1 MKHFEDGGFYLIV
14 AVMVAVPSILIVT
27 DSMPEKAAAHF
38 NALTDVTMDTNY
50 KVIKEPSPTD
60 NTFIY
65 ALNEVAEKSIP
76 IAEKDA
82 RVREIFESGS
92 AGKAVTIAA
101 VQPTVLEY
109 RSNGQLAHSGSGMLI
124 ITVNWQT
131 IDGQL
136 YSKTDGFQD
145 LQGKASESHQQ
156 VWNVMVDLDKQ
167 RVTDI
172 VENGERV
179 LTKKLEM
186 NKIYSGMNM
195 FMPSSVKLE
204 AGSSLQWINTS
215 NLPHNI
221 VGTYKTSAGQ
231 ETHLDSGFI
240 KNGDSW
246 RYTFNDEGIF
256 EYHCTT
262 HTEHGMKGAVIISKQ
277 IS

>member
-1 MKHFEDGGFYLIV
+1 MKQIEDWGFYLIV

-38 NALTDVTMDTNY
+38 NALTDMTMDTNY
-50 KVIKEPSPTD
+50 TVIQEPSPTD

-65 ALNEVAEKSIP
+65 ALNEVAAKSIA
-76 IAEKDA
+76 IAEKDP
-82 RVREIFESGS
+82 RISEIIESGS
-92 AGKAVTIAA
+92 EGKAVTIAA

-109 RSNGQLAHSGSGMLI
+109 RNNGQLAHSGSGMLI
-124 ITVNWQT
+124 ITVNWET
-131 IDGQL
+131 INGQL
-136 YSKTDGFQD
+136 YSQIGGYQD
-145 LQGKASESHQQ
+145 LQGKISESHQQ
-156 VWNVMVDLDKQ
+156 VWNVMVDLDEQ

-186 NKIYSGMNM
+186 NRIYSGMNM
-195 FMPSSVKLE
+195 FMPGSVKLE

-221 VGTYKTSAGQ
+221 VGIYKTSLGQ
-231 ETHLDSGFI
+231 ETRVDSGFI
-240 KNGDSW
+240 NNGESW
-246 RYTFNDEGIF
+246 RYTFNEEGVF

-262 HTEHGMKGAVIISKQ
+262 HTEHGMKGKVIISKQ
-277 IS
+277 M

>member
-27 DSMPEKAAAHF
+27 DSMPEKAAANF
-38 NALTDVTMDTNY
+38 NALTDMTMNTNY
-50 KVIKEPSPTD
+50 TVIQEPSPTD

-65 ALNEVAEKSIP
+65 ALNEVAAKSIA
-76 IAEKDA
+76 IAEKDP
-82 RVREIFESGS
+82 RISEIIESGS
-92 AGKAVTIAA
+92 EGKAVTIAA

-109 RSNGQLAHSGSGMLI
+109 RNNGQLAHSGSGMLI
-124 ITVNWQT
+124 ITVNWET
-131 IDGQL
+131 INGQL
-136 YSKTDGFQD
+136 YSQIGGYQD
-145 LQGKASESHQQ
+145 LQGKTSESHQQ
-156 VWNVMVDLDKQ
+156 VWNVMVDLDEQ

-186 NKIYSGMNM
+186 NRIYSGMNM
-195 FMPSSVKLE
+195 FMPGSVKLE

-221 VGTYKTSAGQ
+221 VGIYKTSLGQ
-231 ETHLDSGFI
+231 ETRVDSGFI
-240 KNGDSW
+240 NNGESW
-246 RYTFNDEGIF
+246 RYTFNEEGVF

-262 HTEHGMKGAVIISKQ
+262 HTEHGMKGKVIISKQ
-277 IS
+277 M

>member
-1 MKHFEDGGFYLIV
+1 MKQIEDWGFYLIV

-38 NALTDVTMDTNY
+38 NALTDMTMDTNY
-50 KVIKEPSPTD
+50 TVIQEPSPTD

-65 ALNEVAEKSIP
+65 ALNEVAAKSIA
-76 IAEKDA
+76 IAEKDP
-82 RVREIFESGS
+82 RISEIIESGS
-92 AGKAVTIAA
+92 EGKAVTIAA

-109 RSNGQLAHSGSGMLI
+109 RNNGQLAHSGSGMLI
-124 ITVNWQT
+124 ITVNWET
-131 IDGQL
+131 INGQL
-136 YSKTDGFQD
+136 YSQIGGYQD
-145 LQGKASESHQQ
+145 LQGKTSESHQQ
-156 VWNVMVDLDKQ
+156 VWNVMVDLDEQ

-186 NKIYSGMNM
+186 NRIYSGMNM
-195 FMPSSVKLE
+195 FMPGSVKLE

-221 VGTYKTSAGQ
+221 VGIYKTSLGQ
-231 ETHLDSGFI
+231 ETRVDSGFI
-240 KNGDSW
+240 NNGESW
-246 RYTFNDEGIF
+246 RYTFNEEGVF

-262 HTEHGMKGAVIISKQ
+262 HTEHGMKGKVIISKQ
-277 IS
+277 M

>member
-1 MKHFEDGGFYLIV
+1 MKQIENWGFYLIV

-38 NALTDVTMDTNY
+38 NALTDMTMNTNY
-50 KVIKEPSPTD
+50 TVIQEPSPTD

-65 ALNEVAEKSIP
+65 ALNEVAAKSIA
-76 IAEKDA
+76 IAEKDP
-82 RVREIFESGS
+82 RISEIIESGS
-92 AGKAVTIAA
+92 EGKAVTIAA

-109 RSNGQLAHSGSGMLI
+109 RNNGQLAHSGSGMLI
-124 ITVNWQT
+124 ITVNWET
-131 IDGQL
+131 INGQL
-136 YSKTDGFQD
+136 YSQIGGYQD
-145 LQGKASESHQQ
+145 LQGKTSESHQQ
-156 VWNVMVDLDKQ
+156 VWNVMVDLDEQ

-186 NKIYSGMNM
+186 NRIYSGMNM
-195 FMPSSVKLE
+195 FMPGSVKLE

-221 VGTYKTSAGQ
+221 VGTYKTSLGQ
-231 ETHLDSGFI
+231 ETRVDSGFI
-240 KNGDSW
+240 NNGESW
-246 RYTFNDEGIF
+246 RYTFNEEGVF

-262 HTEHGMKGAVIISKQ
+262 HTEHGMKGKVIISKQ
-277 IS
+277 M

>member
-1 MKHFEDGGFYLIV
+1 MKQIEDWGFYLIV

-38 NALTDVTMDTNY
+38 NALTDMTMDTNY
-50 KVIKEPSPTD
+50 TVIQEPSPTD

-65 ALNEVAEKSIP
+65 ALNEVAAKSIA
-76 IAEKDA
+76 IAEKDP
-82 RVREIFESGS
+82 RVSEIIESGS
-92 AGKAVTIAA
+92 GGKAVTIAA

-109 RSNGQLAHSGSGMLI
+109 RNNGQLAHSGSGMLI
-124 ITVNWQT
+124 ITVNWET
-131 IDGQL
+131 INGQL
-136 YSKTDGFQD
+136 YSQIGGYQD
-145 LQGKASESHQQ
+145 LQGKISESHQQ
-156 VWNVMVDLDKQ
+156 VWNVMVDLDEQ

-186 NKIYSGMNM
+186 NRIYSGMNM
-195 FMPSSVKLE
+195 FMPGSVKLE

-221 VGTYKTSAGQ
+221 VGTYKASSGQ
-231 ETHLDSGFI
+231 ETRVDSGFI
-240 KNGDSW
+240 NNGGSW
-246 RYTFNDEGIF
+246 RYTFNEEGVF

-262 HTEHGMKGAVIISKQ
+262 HTEHGMKGKVIISKQ
-277 IS
+277 M

>member
-1 MKHFEDGGFYLIV
+1 MKQIEDWGFYLIV

-38 NALTDVTMDTNY
+38 NALTDMTMDTNFT
-50 KVIKEPSPTD
+50 VIQEPSPTD

-65 ALNEVAEKSIP
+65 ALNEVAAKSIA
-76 IAEKDA
+76 IAEKDP
-82 RVREIFESGS
+82 RVSEIIESGS
-92 AGKAVTIAA
+92 EGKAVTIAA

-109 RSNGQLAHSGSGMLI
+109 RNNGQLAHSGSGMLI
-124 ITVNWQT
+124 ITVNWET
-131 IDGQL
+131 INGQL
-136 YSKTDGFQD
+136 YSQIGGYQD
-145 LQGKASESHQQ
+145 LQGKISESRQQ
-156 VWNVMVDLDKQ
+156 VWNVMVDLEEQ

-186 NKIYSGMNM
+186 NRIYSGMNM
-195 FMPSSVKLE
+195 FMPGSVKLE

-221 VGTYKTSAGQ
+221 VGIYKTSLGQ
-231 ETHLDSGFI
+231 ETRVDSGFI
-240 KNGDSW
+240 NNGESW
-246 RYTFNDEGIF
+246 RYTFNEEGVF

-262 HTEHGMKGAVIISKQ
+262 HTEHGMKGKVIISKQ
-277 IS
+277 M

>member
-1 MKHFEDGGFYLIV
+1 MKQIEDWGFYLIV

-38 NALTDVTMDTNY
+38 NALTDMTMNTNY
-50 KVIKEPSPTD
+50 TVIQEPSPTD

-65 ALNEVAEKSIP
+65 ALNEVAAKSIA
-76 IAEKDA
+76 IAEKDP
-82 RVREIFESGS
+82 RISEIIESGS
-92 AGKAVTIAA
+92 EGKAVTIAA

-109 RSNGQLAHSGSGMLI
+109 RNNGQLAHSGSGMLI
-124 ITVNWQT
+124 ITVNWET
-131 IDGQL
+131 INGQL
-136 YSKTDGFQD
+136 YSQIGGYQD
-145 LQGKASESHQQ
+145 LQGKTSESHQQ
-156 VWNVMVDLDKQ
+156 VWNVMVDLDEQ

-186 NKIYSGMNM
+186 NRIYSGMNM
-195 FMPSSVKLE
+195 FMPGSVKLE

-221 VGTYKTSAGQ
+221 VGIYKTSLGQ
-231 ETHLDSGFI
+231 ETRVDSGFI
-240 KNGDSW
+240 NNGESW
-246 RYTFNDEGIF
+246 RYTFNEEGVF

-262 HTEHGMKGAVIISKQ
+262 HTEHGMKGKVIISKQ
-277 IS
+277 M

>member
-1 MKHFEDGGFYLIV
+1 MKQIEDWGFYLIV

-38 NALTDVTMDTNY
+38 NALTDMTMDTNY
-50 KVIKEPSPTD
+50 TVIQEPSPTD

-65 ALNEVAEKSIP
+65 ALNEVAAKSIA
-76 IAEKDA
+76 IAEKDP
-82 RVREIFESGS
+82 RVSEIIESGS
-92 AGKAVTIAA
+92 EGKAVTIAA

-109 RSNGQLAHSGSGMLI
+109 RNNGQLAHSGSGMLI
-124 ITVNWQT
+124 ITVNWET
-131 IDGQL
+131 INGQL
-136 YSKTDGFQD
+136 YSQIGGYQD
-145 LQGKASESHQQ
+145 LQGKISESRQQ
-156 VWNVMVDLDKQ
+156 VWNVMVDLEEQ

-186 NKIYSGMNM
+186 NRIYSGMNM
-195 FMPSSVKLE
+195 FMPGSVKLE

-221 VGTYKTSAGQ
+221 VGIYKTSLGQ
-231 ETHLDSGFI
+231 ETRVDSGFI
-240 KNGDSW
+240 NNGESW
-246 RYTFNDEGIF
+246 RYTFNEEGVF

-262 HTEHGMKGAVIISKQ
+262 HTEHGMKGKVIISKQ
-277 IS
+277 M

>member
-1 MKHFEDGGFYLIV
+1 MKQIEDWGFYLIV

-38 NALTDVTMDTNY
+38 NALTDMTMDTNY
-50 KVIKEPSPTD
+50 TVIQEPSPTD
-60 NTFIY
+60 NTFTY
-65 ALNEVAEKSIP
+65 ALNEVAAKSIA
-76 IAEKDA
+76 IAEKDP
-82 RVREIFESGS
+82 RISEIIESGS
-92 AGKAVTIAA
+92 EGKAVTIAA

-109 RSNGQLAHSGSGMLI
+109 RNNGQLTHSGSGMLI

-136 YSKTDGFQD
+136 YSQIGEYQD
-145 LQGKASESHQQ
+145 LQGKISESHQQ
-156 VWNVMVDLDKQ
+156 VWNVMVDLDEQ

-172 VENGERV
+172 VENSERV

-186 NKIYSGMNM
+186 NRIYSGMNM
-195 FMPSSVKLE
+195 FMPGSVKLE

-221 VGTYKTSAGQ
+221 VGIYKTSLGQ
-231 ETHLDSGFI
+231 ETRVDSGFI
-240 KNGDSW
+240 NNGESW
-246 RYTFNDEGIF
+246 RYTFNEEGVF

-262 HTEHGMKGAVIISKQ
+262 HTEHGMKGKVIISKQ
-277 IS
+277 M

>member
-1 MKHFEDGGFYLIV
+1 MKQIEDWGFYLIV

-38 NALTDVTMDTNY
+38 NALTDMTMDTNY
-50 KVIKEPSPTD
+50 TVIQEPSPTD

-65 ALNEVAEKSIP
+65 ALNEVAAKSIA
-76 IAEKDA
+76 IAEKDP
-82 RVREIFESGS
+82 RVSEIIESGS
-92 AGKAVTIAA
+92 EGKAVTIAA

-109 RSNGQLAHSGSGMLI
+109 RNNGQLAHSSSGMLI
-124 ITVNWQT
+124 ITVNWET
-131 IDGQL
+131 INGQL
-136 YSKTDGFQD
+136 YSQIGGYQD
-145 LQGKASESHQQ
+145 LQGKISESHQQ
-156 VWNVMVDLDKQ
+156 VWNVMVDLDEQ

-186 NKIYSGMNM
+186 NRIYSGMNM
-195 FMPSSVKLE
+195 FMPGSVKLE

-221 VGTYKTSAGQ
+221 VGIYKTSLGQ
-231 ETHLDSGFI
+231 ETRVDSGFI
-240 KNGDSW
+240 NNGESW
-246 RYTFNDEGIF
+246 RYTFNEEGVF

-262 HTEHGMKGAVIISKQ
+262 HTEHGMKGKVIISKQ
-277 IS
+277 M

>member
-1 MKHFEDGGFYLIV
+1 MKQIEDWGFYLIV

-38 NALTDVTMDTNY
+38 NALTDMTMDTNY
-50 KVIKEPSPTD
+50 TVIQEPSPTD

-65 ALNEVAEKSIP
+65 ALNEVAAKSIA
-76 IAEKDA
+76 IAEKDP
-82 RVREIFESGS
+82 RISEIIESAS
-92 AGKAVTIAA
+92 EGKAVTIAA

-109 RSNGQLAHSGSGMLI
+109 RNNGQLAHSGSGMLI
-124 ITVNWQT
+124 ITVNWET
-131 IDGQL
+131 INGQL
-136 YSKTDGFQD
+136 YSQIGGYQD
-145 LQGKASESHQQ
+145 LQGKTSESHQQ
-156 VWNVMVDLDKQ
+156 VWNVMVDLDEQ

-186 NKIYSGMNM
+186 NRIYSGMNM
-195 FMPSSVKLE
+195 FMPGSVKLE

-221 VGTYKTSAGQ
+221 VGIYKTSLGQ
-231 ETHLDSGFI
+231 ETRVDSGFI
-240 KNGDSW
+240 NNGESW
-246 RYTFNDEGIF
+246 RYTFNEEGVF

-262 HTEHGMKGAVIISKQ
+262 HTEHGMKGKVIISKQ
-277 IS
+277 M

>member
-1 MKHFEDGGFYLIV
+1 MKQIEDWGFYLIV
-14 AVMVAVPSILIVT
+14 AVIVAVPSMLIAT
-27 DSMPEKAAAHF
+27 DSLPEKAAAHF

-65 ALNEVAEKSIP
+65 ALNEVAAKSIP
-76 IAEKDA
+76 IAEKDP
-82 RVREIFESGS
+82 RVSEIIESGS
-92 AGKAVTIAA
+92 AGKAVTVAA

-109 RSNGQLAHSGSGMLI
+109 RNNGQLAHSSSGMLI
-124 ITVNWQT
+124 ITVNWET
-131 IDGQL
+131 IDGRL
-136 YSKTDGFQD
+136 YSQINGFQD
-145 LQGKASESHQQ
+145 LQGKASESHQK

-186 NKIYSGMNM
+186 NTIYSGMNM
-195 FMPSSVKLE
+195 FMPGSVKLE

-221 VGTYKTSAGQ
+221 VGIYKTSSGQ

-240 KNGDSW
+240 NNGDSW
-246 RYTFNDEGIF
+246 RYTFNEEGVF
-256 EYHCTT
+256 EYHCAT
-262 HTEHGMKGAVIISKQ
+262 HTEHGMKGMVIISKQ
-277 IS
+277 A